1 MEQIIE
7 NSLIA
12 GALFVLIVLPFIV
25 IGRRL
30 KKKREAGMISRLNDA
45 ARAYG
50 LNLSRYRMINNNLIG
65 WDWEN
70 RALIFALDEE
80 RPEYINLDSVSR
92 CYMLKKMNG
101 NNVRSISLEL
111 LDGDG
116 RLINSIPFYRQFT
129 DSEMTLNN
137 ALKYAA
143 EWESL
148 IASDINGRGNKLFSS
163 QDLKY

>member
-25 IGRRL
+25 LGKRL
-30 KKKREAGMISRLNDA
+30 KKKREAGMMGRLNNA

-50 LNLSRYRMINNNLIG
+50 LNLSRYRMINNNLVG

-70 RALIFALDEE
+70 RALIFAMDEE
-80 RPEYINLDSVSR
+80 RPEYINLDKVSR
-92 CYMLKKMNG
+92 CHMLKKMNG
-101 NNVRSISLEL
+101 NNVRSVSLEL

>member
-30 KKKREAGMISRLNDA
+30 KKKREAGLIGRLNDA

-50 LNLSRYRMINNNLIG
+50 LNLSRYRMINNNLVG

-70 RALIFALDEE
+70 RALIFAMDEE
-80 RPEYINLDSVSR
+80 RPEYINLDKVSK
-92 CYMLKKMNG
+92 CYTLKRMNG
-101 NNVRSISLEL
+101 SDVRSVSLEL
-111 LDGDG
+111 LDGDN

-148 IASDINGRGNKLFSS
+148 ITSDIKGRGNKLFNS
-163 QDLKY
+163 QELKY

>member
-25 IGRRL
+25 IGKRL
-30 KKKREAGMISRLNDA
+30 KKKREARIIGRLNDA

-50 LNLSRYRMINNNLIG
+50 LNLSRYRMINNNLVG

-70 RALIFALDEE
+70 RALIFAMDEE
-80 RPEYINLDSVSR
+80 RPEYVNLDKVSR
-92 CYMLKKMNG
+92 CHTLKRMNG
-101 NNVRSISLEL
+101 NGVRSVSLEL

-148 IASDINGRGNKLFSS
+148 ITSDIEGRGNKLLSP
-163 QDLKY
+163 QELKY